1 MRALFCLAFEK
12 NTSPMSLILA
22 PMEGLV
28 DQYMRTLLTADG
40 PFDHCVT
47 EFLRVVD
54 RLLPERV
61 FHRLCPE
68 SLNGWKTPSG
78 TPVHLQL
85 LGSDAIAMSENACR
99 GAELGAPV
107 IDINF
112 GCPSKTVNKNMGG
125 AILLREPER
134 IYRILSAIRHAF
146 PAHIPLTAKMRLGF
160 DDKSLAIENAQ
171 AVAAAGVSEL
181 CIHARTKLEGYK
193 PPAHWQWI
201 ARIKQH
207 ITIPVTANGE
217 VWNLEDY
224 LACKAA
230 SDCDQ
235 IMIGRGA
242 VAQPDLARWITAH
255 EQGQYYTPL
264 PWQAIA
270 PLLHSMLDLMAADGE
285 AHYSV
290 PRVKQW
296 LAFLKL
302 TYPQAN
308 LFFEETKRLRTT
320 DDMRAA
326 IDRACLSAT

>member
-1 MRALFCLAFEK
+1 MK
-12 NTSPMSLILA
+12 LILA

-28 DQYMRTLLTADG
+28 DRYMRTLLTADG
-40 PFDHCVT
+40 SFDHCVT

-61 FHRLCPE
+61 FYRLCPE
-68 SLNGWKTPSG
+68 AQQGWQTPSG

-85 LGSDAIAMSENACR
+85 LGSDPVAMSENACR

-125 AILLREPER
+125 AILLQEPER
-134 IYRILSAIRHAF
+134 IYRILSAIRSVL
-146 PAHIPLTAKMRLGF
+146 PQQTPLTAKMRLGF
-160 DDKSLAIENAQ
+160 DDKSLAIENAL
-171 AVAAAGVSEL
+171 AVEAAGVSEL
-181 CIHARTKLEGYK
+181 CIHARTKVEGYK
-193 PPAHWQWI
+193 PPAHWHWI
-201 ARIKQH
+201 ATIKEH
-207 ITIPVTANGE
+207 LSIPVVANGE
-217 VWNLEDY
+217 IWCLEDY
-224 LACKAA
+224 LACKEA

-242 VAQPDLARWITAH
+242 VAKPDLARQIKLFENKQTHHSLTWQQT
-255 EQGQYYTPL
+255 L
-264 PWQAIA
+264 PQ
-270 PLLHSMLDLMAADGE
+270 LHGMLDLMADDGQ

-302 TYPQAN
+302 AYPQAQD
-308 LFFEETKRLRTT
+308 FFEKAKRLKKPEE
-320 DDMRAA
+320 MRYLINQSLEKDAA
-326 IDRACLSAT
+326 

>member
-1 MRALFCLAFEK
+1 
-12 NTSPMSLILA
+12 
-22 PMEGLV
+22 
-28 DQYMRTLLTADG
+28 MRTLLTADG
-40 PFDHCVT
+40 AFDHCVT

-68 SLNGWKTPSG
+68 SLTGWQTPSG

-85 LGSDAIAMSENACR
+85 LGSDPVAMAENACR

-134 IYRILSAIRHAF
+134 ICRILSAIRRAL
-146 PAHIPLTAKMRLGF
+146 PEEVPLTAKMRLGF

-171 AVAAAGVSEL
+171 AVAASGISEL
-181 CIHARTKLEGYK
+181 CIHARTKVEGYK
-193 PPAHWQWI
+193 PPAHWHWI
-201 ARIKQH
+201 ARIKEQVS
-207 ITIPVTANGE
+207 IPIVANGE

-224 LACKAA
+224 LACKTA
-230 SDCDQ
+230 SGCDQ

-242 VAQPDLARWITAH
+242 VARPDLARWIKQY
-255 EQGQYYTPL
+255 EQGFEHTPQTWQHML
-264 PWQAIA
+264 PN
-270 PLLHSMLDLMAADGE
+270 LHRMLDLMANNNE

-302 TYPQAN
+302 TYPEAEG
-308 LFFEETKRLRTT
+308 FFEQVKRLRQVEELKL
-320 DDMRAA
+320 A
-326 IDRACLSAT
+326 IDLACTSTSSSQ